1 MKKYFASPENHRDL
15 KQKGETC
22 FGQHSQDKFK
32 IFTKLGLRL
41 EKLIFLVPGPDNNIL
56 GDVSR
61 PTGTLITRKT
71 PQQLL
76 EQCQSVAQCKPEH
89 VLETWPATHCQSD

>member
-1 MKKYFASPENHRDL
+1 MASIPRKKI
-15 KQKGETC
+15 
-22 FGQHSQDKFK
+22 K

-41 EKLIFLVPGPDNNIL
+41 EKLIFLVPGPDHNIL
-56 GDVSR
+56 GEVSK

-76 EQCQSVAQCKPEH
+76 EQWHSVAQREPEH